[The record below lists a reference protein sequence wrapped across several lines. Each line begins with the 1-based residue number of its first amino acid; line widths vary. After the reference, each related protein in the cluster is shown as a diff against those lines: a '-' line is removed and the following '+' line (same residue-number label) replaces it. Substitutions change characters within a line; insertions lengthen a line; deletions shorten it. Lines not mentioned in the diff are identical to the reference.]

1 MEIKKDLHICKGK
14 TVSDFLIRVKENN
27 NSSWVGSL
35 EHVQS
40 GQNLPFRGYLE
51 MTFLIQEKLET
62 LGYPQSSTEIRSWKG
77 EKTSQYFSNNSSK
90 NNSGK
95 RSENEMRQRDKKA
108 PTPSKGPTFFIRIH
122 YRQNASWQGS
132 IQWLEGNS
140 TKFFRSH
147 LEMIMLMQEA
157 MEKTGSVEAECQF
170 QSWDDQEEAYS

>member
-1 MEIKKDLHICKGK
+1 MEIKKDLHIYKGK
-14 TVSDFLIRVKENN
+14 TASDFLIRVKENN
-27 NSSWVGSL
+27 NSSWVGFL

-40 GQNLPFRGYLE
+40 GQSLPLRSYLE

-62 LGYPQSSTEIRSWKG
+62 LGYPQSSMEIRSWKG
-77 EKTSQYFSNNSSK
+77 EKTSQYFRNNSSK

-108 PTPSKGPTFFIRIH
+108 PTPSGGPTFFIRIH

-157 MEKTGSVEAECQF
+157 MEKTGSVEAECEF